1 MAKQR
6 VVRLKRAE
14 LEQVF
19 IKLRAGRFNTL
30 REVAGLLG
38 LTLREAL
45 DLEIQLKEEVLLEVG
60 INELKQ
66 LVKNGTQEKSSAAN

>member
-1 MAKQR
+1 MAKRR

-14 LEQVF
+14 FEQVF

-30 REVAGLLG
+30 REIAGLLG

-45 DLEIQLKEEVLLEVG
+45 DLEIQLKEEVLLERDF
-60 INELKQ
+60 NELKQ
-66 LVKNGTQEKSSAAN
+66 LARNGNH

>member
-1 MAKQR
+1 MAKRR

-14 LEQVF
+14 FEQVF

-30 REVAGLLG
+30 REIAGLLG

-45 DLEIQLKEEVLLEVG
+45 DLDKQLKEEVLLERDL
-60 INELKQ
+60 NELKQ
-66 LVKNGTQEKSSAAN
+66 LIKK

>member
-14 LEQVF
+14 FEQVF
-19 IKLRAGRFNTL
+19 VKLRAGRFNNLTDTA
-30 REVAGLLG
+30 RLLG

-45 DLEIQLKEEVLLEVG
+45 DLDKQLNEEVLLERDL
-60 INELKQ
+60 NELKQ
-66 LVKNGTQEKSSAAN
+66 LIKK